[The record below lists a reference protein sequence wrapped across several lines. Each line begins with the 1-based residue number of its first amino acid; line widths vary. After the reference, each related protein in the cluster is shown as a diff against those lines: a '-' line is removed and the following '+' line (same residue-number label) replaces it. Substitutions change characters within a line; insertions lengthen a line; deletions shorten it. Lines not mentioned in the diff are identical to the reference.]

1 MDPPLG
7 SAPSWPDS
15 ALMDE
20 GSVRRWRWSLVCGVY
35 GHHTCESGASVSSC
49 LSLGSRLSPLRW
61 PSPQPTPLCPGA
73 CGHSRGLGMGLP
85 VGLGCRPC
93 PHAPSPVA
101 GLNRTMC

>member
-61 PSPQPTPLCPGA
+61 PPPSRLLCV
-73 CGHSRGLGMGLP
+73 LG
-85 VGLGCRPC
+85 
-93 PHAPSPVA
+93 PVA
-101 GLNRTMC
+101 TAVGWAWASLLGWGAGPAPMLPALWRV